1 MNGHHEMNTYFQ
13 QLMLCEAIPQ
23 RLSVLVVYR
32 VPIAGMT
39 DLVISVIEYLRKAAD
54 KFFLGCLKVDAHV
67 FCGTFLC

>member
-1 MNGHHEMNTYFQ
+1 MNGHHQTNTSFQ

-23 RLSVLVVYR
+23 RLSVVVVYR

-54 KFFLGCLKVDAHV
+54 KIF
-67 FCGTFLC
+67 